1 MVCLVNDEQWCL
13 LKSRLFRIFLCLGF
27 QPFRPNTNYNDKG
40 FGTVCF
46 QNKTIPLYLLQVL
59 GRNLLEN
66 TLKKSS
72 AYPFWTSFCFD
83 GVGPQ

>member
-40 FGTVCF
+40 FGTACF
-46 QNKTIPLYLLQVL
+46 QNKTIPLP
-59 GRNLLEN
+59 
-66 TLKKSS
+66 S
-72 AYPFWTSFCFD
+72 ASFREELTRKH
-83 GVGPQ
+83 P